1 MQAPSPLKPLSP
13 RTKWLIALCL
23 CALVMLLEFLTYHMA
38 YRIGYDEGMLTT
50 PPVVVQKSDE
60 KAMQNL
66 SRFMADVFASRESLA
81 GILDNREER
90 LAWIRDPELR
100 TETAWGLTREL
111 ISRDGVDRALPAARE
126 LIDAGYASGRYR
138 VWAPRADA
146 VAKALLAEHQYS
158 PAYGYLK
165 TAVEGYEKEGMAEP
179 LVRAL
184 QTMSSID
191 QMLNRNEE
199 ANVLLQRAVDAA
211 AHLGTDALPV
221 RSRLMAA
228 QGRLARATGRIP
240 ESRAYFKKA
249 LALCPQPDKTTGD
262 LALASISMGEAM
274 LEAGRKDEARELFL
288 KGLTGSENASYLL
301 NDCLNALRGLARIST
316 EQGNYEEALAYLYQ
330 AEGAARGVLPAD
342 HAFWAGLYDQRGW
355 VNIMRKAAPEAR
367 ADFLKAIAN
376 SAASPVISA
385 QSLEGLGK
393 AWLDAGEGDKA
404 RENLQKALQLR
415 ESHFASDVLSLGRVY
430 YSLGLASDMAGDRE
444 SALHAYAGA
453 VDSLLK
459 CGEGPERRSL
469 LVQSY
474 LCKAYALCDGEQ
486 WKEAVETF
494 EAVLP
499 MLEGEQRSENY
510 KQLGR
515 CYDEL
520 GMKEKADACWKE
532 SGFPRVRILAQ
543 CLHEFR
549 APFFQQALP
558 PLTQEEVLLE
568 AGSLSGAAGW
578 ALVRLHPVLA
588 HD

>member
-1 MQAPSPLKPLSP
+1 MQASSPLKPLSS

-23 CALVMLLEFLTYHMA
+23 CVLVLLLEFLTYHMA
-38 YRIGYDEGMLTT
+38 YRIGYDEGLLTT

-90 LAWIRDPELR
+90 LEWIRDPELR

-111 ISRDGVDRALPAARE
+111 ISRDGVARALPVARE
-126 LIDAGYASGRYR
+126 LIDAGYAAGRYQL
-138 VWAPRADA
+138 WAPRADA
-146 VAKALLAEHQYS
+146 VAKALLEEHQYS
-158 PAYGYLK
+158 PAYDYLK
-165 TAVEGYEKEGMAEP
+165 TAAEGYEKEGMAAE
-179 LVRAL
+179 LVRSL

-191 QMLNRNEE
+191 QMLNRNDE
-199 ANVLLQRAVDAA
+199 ANTLLQRAVEAA
-211 AHLGTDALPV
+211 ARLGADALPV
-221 RSRLMAA
+221 RSRLLAA

-274 LEAGRKDEARELFL
+274 LEAGRNDEARELFL
-288 KGLTGSENASYLL
+288 KGLSGSENASYLL

-316 EQGNYEEALAYLYQ
+316 EGGNYEEALAYLYQ

-367 ADFLKAIAN
+367 SDFLKAIGN

-404 RENLQKALQLR
+404 RENLQKAIQLR
-415 ESHFASDVLSLGRVY
+415 ESHFASDALSLGRVY
-430 YSLGLASDMAGDRE
+430 YSLGLASDMSGDRE
-444 SALHAYAGA
+444 GALNAYAGA
-453 VDSLLK
+453 VEFLLK
-459 CGEGPERRSL
+459 CGEGPERRNL

-486 WKEAVETF
+486 WKEAVDAF

-532 SGFPRVRILAQ
+532 SGFPRVRIASPGRRPSGSA
-543 CLHEFR
+543 R
-549 APFFQQALP
+549 A
-558 PLTQEEVLLE
+558 
-568 AGSLSGAAGW
+568 S
-578 ALVRLHPVLA
+578 RR
-588 HD
+588 

>member
-1 MQAPSPLKPLSP
+1 MQASSPLKPLSS

-23 CALVMLLEFLTYHMA
+23 CVLVLLLEFLTYHMA
-38 YRIGYDEGMLTT
+38 YRIGYDEGLLTT

-100 TETAWGLTREL
+100 TETAWGLSREL
-111 ISRDGVDRALPAARE
+111 ISRDGVARALPVARE
-126 LIDAGYASGRYR
+126 LIDAGYAAGRYQL
-138 VWAPRADA
+138 WAPRADA
-146 VAKALLAEHQYS
+146 VAKALLEEHQYS
-158 PAYGYLK
+158 PAYDYLK
-165 TAVEGYEKEGMAEP
+165 TAVEGYEKEGMAAE
-179 LVRAL
+179 LVRSL

-191 QMLNRNEE
+191 QMLNRNDE
-199 ANVLLQRAVDAA
+199 ANTLLQRAVDAA
-211 AHLGTDALPV
+211 ARLGADALPV
-221 RSRLMAA
+221 RSRLLAA

-274 LEAGRKDEARELFL
+274 LEAGRNDEARELFL
-288 KGLTGSENASYLL
+288 KGLSGSENASYLL

-330 AEGAARGVLPAD
+330 AEGAARGVLPED

-367 ADFLKAIAN
+367 SDFLKAIGN

-404 RENLQKALQLR
+404 RENLQKAIQLR
-415 ESHFASDVLSLGRVY
+415 ESHFASDALSLGRVY
-430 YSLGLASDMAGDRE
+430 YSLGLASDMSGDRE
-444 SALHAYAGA
+444 GALNAYAGA
-453 VDSLLK
+453 VEFLLK
-459 CGEGPERRSL
+459 CGEGPERRNL

-486 WKEAVETF
+486 WKEAVDAF

-520 GMKEKADACWKE
+520 GMKGKADACWKE
-532 SGFPRVRILAQ
+532 SGFPRVRIASPGRRPSGSA
-543 CLHEFR
+543 R
-549 APFFQQALP
+549 A
-558 PLTQEEVLLE
+558 
-568 AGSLSGAAGW
+568 S
-578 ALVRLHPVLA
+578 RR
-588 HD
+588 

>member
-1 MQAPSPLKPLSP
+1 MQASSPLKPLSS

-23 CALVMLLEFLTYHMA
+23 CVLVLLLEFLTYHMA
-38 YRIGYDEGMLTT
+38 YRIGYDEGLLTT

-111 ISRDGVDRALPAARE
+111 ISRDGVARALPVARE
-126 LIDAGYASGRYR
+126 LIDAGYAAGRYQL
-138 VWAPRADA
+138 WAPRADA
-146 VAKALLAEHQYS
+146 VAKALLEEHQYS
-158 PAYGYLK
+158 PAYDYLK
-165 TAVEGYEKEGMAEP
+165 TAVEGYEKEGMAAEQ
-179 LVRAL
+179 VRSL

-191 QMLNRNEE
+191 QMLNRNDE
-199 ANVLLQRAVDAA
+199 ANTLLQRAVEAA
-211 AHLGTDALPV
+211 ARLGADALPV
-221 RSRLMAA
+221 RSRLLAA

-274 LEAGRKDEARELFL
+274 LEAGRNDEARELFL
-288 KGLTGSENASYLL
+288 KGLSGSENASYLL

-367 ADFLKAIAN
+367 SDFLKAIGN

-404 RENLQKALQLR
+404 RENLQKAIQLR
-415 ESHFASDVLSLGRVY
+415 ESHFASDALSLGRVY
-430 YSLGLASDMAGDRE
+430 YSLGLASDMSGDRE
-444 SALHAYAGA
+444 GALNAYAGA
-453 VDSLLK
+453 VEFLLK
-459 CGEGPERRSL
+459 CGEGPERRNL

-486 WKEAVETF
+486 WKEAVDAF

-532 SGFPRVRILAQ
+532 SGFPRVRIASPGRRPSGSA
-543 CLHEFR
+543 R
-549 APFFQQALP
+549 A
-558 PLTQEEVLLE
+558 
-568 AGSLSGAAGW
+568 S
-578 ALVRLHPVLA
+578 RR
-588 HD
+588 

>member
-330 AEGAARGVLPAD
+330 AEGAARGVLAGGPCILGRAVRSEGVGEH
-342 HAFWAGLYDQRGW
+342 HAQGRSGSPRGFPEGDCQQRGFPRHFRP
-355 VNIMRKAAPEAR
+355 VPGR
-367 ADFLKAIAN
+367 AGQSVAGCRGGGQGQGKPAK
-376 SAASPVISA
+376 SPST
-385 QSLEGLGK
+385 
-393 AWLDAGEGDKA
+393 AGIP
-404 RENLQKALQLR
+404 LC
-415 ESHFASDVLSLGRVY
+415 LGRPVPGP
-430 YSLGLASDMAGDRE
+430 GLLFPGARQRYGGGPGKRPARLCRSSGFPAEMRGGAGAQK
-444 SALHAYAGA
+444 SAGA
-453 VDSLLK
+453 VLFVQ
-459 CGEGPERRSL
+459 GIRPVRRR
-469 LVQSY
+469 
-474 LCKAYALCDGEQ
+474 
-486 WKEAVETF
+486 AVE
-494 EAVLP
+494 
-499 MLEGEQRSENY
+499 G
-510 KQLGR
+510 GR
-515 CYDEL
+515 
-520 GMKEKADACWKE
+520 GN
-532 SGFPRVRILAQ
+532 F
-543 CLHEFR
+543 
-549 APFFQQALP
+549 
-558 PLTQEEVLLE
+558 
-568 AGSLSGAAGW
+568 
-578 ALVRLHPVLA
+578 
-588 HD
+588 

>member
-1 MQAPSPLKPLSP
+1 MQASSPLKPLSP
-13 RTKWLIALCL
+13 RTKWLVALCL
-23 CALVMLLEFLTYHMA
+23 GVLVMLLEFLTYHMA
-38 YRIGYDEGMLTT
+38 YRIGYDEGMLTP

-111 ISRDGVDRALPAARE
+111 IGRDGVDLAFPTARE
-126 LIDAGYASGRYR
+126 LIGAGYAAGRYQ
-138 VWAPRADA
+138 VWAPRADV

-158 PAYGYLK
+158 SAYDCFK
-165 TAVEGYEKEGMAEP
+165 TAAEGYEKAGMAEP
-179 LVRAL
+179 LVRTL

-191 QMLNRNEE
+191 QMLNRYEE
-199 ANVLLQRAVDAA
+199 AGTLLQRAVEAA
-211 AHLGTDALPV
+211 ARLGEESLPV

-228 QGRLARATGRIP
+228 QGRLARAMGRIP
-240 ESRAYFKKA
+240 ESRAYFRKA
-249 LALCPQPDKTTGD
+249 LALCPQPEKATGD

-274 LEAGRKDEARELFL
+274 LEADRKDEARELFL
-288 KGLTGSENASYLL
+288 KGLAGSGHDSYLL

-330 AEGAARGVLPAD
+330 AEGAARGVLPTD

-367 ADFLKAIAN
+367 ADFLKAIA
-376 SAASPVISA
+376 SSSASPIISA
-385 QSLEGLGK
+385 QSREGLGK
-393 AWLDAGEGDKA
+393 AWLDAGDGDKA

-415 ESHFASDVLSLGRVY
+415 QSHFVSDFLSLGRVY
-430 YSLGLASDMAGDRE
+430 YSLGLACDMAGDRE
-444 SALHAYAGA
+444 SALQSYAEA
-453 VDSLLK
+453 VNYLLK
-459 CGEGPERRSL
+459 CAEGAERRSL

-474 LCKAYALCDGEQ
+474 LCKAYALCDGKQ
-486 WKEAVETF
+486 WKEAAEAF

-499 MLEGEQRSENY
+499 MLEGERRSENY

-532 SGFPRVRILAQ
+532 SGFPRVRMSSPGSRPSTNVGA
-543 CLHEFR
+543 FR
-549 APFFQQALP
+549 
-558 PLTQEEVLLE
+558 
-568 AGSLSGAAGW
+568 
-578 ALVRLHPVLA
+578 R
-588 HD
+588 

>member
-1 MQAPSPLKPLSP
+1 MMKGC
-13 RTKWLIALCL
+13 W
-23 CALVMLLEFLTYHMA
+23 
-38 YRIGYDEGMLTT
+38 
-50 PPVVVQKSDE
+50 
-60 KAMQNL
+60 
-66 SRFMADVFASRESLA
+66 
-81 GILDNREER
+81 
-90 LAWIRDPELR
+90 
-100 TETAWGLTREL
+100 
-111 ISRDGVDRALPAARE
+111 E

-532 SGFPRVRILAQ
+532 SGFPRVRMASPG
-543 CLHEFR
+543 R
-549 APFFQQALP
+549 RP
-558 PLTQEEVLLE
+558 
-568 AGSLSGAAGW
+568 SGNA
-578 ALVRLHPVLA
+578 RSSRR
-588 HD
+588 

>member
-1 MQAPSPLKPLSP
+1 M
-13 RTKWLIALCL
+13 
-23 CALVMLLEFLTYHMA
+23 
-38 YRIGYDEGMLTT
+38 
-50 PPVVVQKSDE
+50 
-60 KAMQNL
+60 
-66 SRFMADVFASRESLA
+66 
-81 GILDNREER
+81 
-90 LAWIRDPELR
+90 
-100 TETAWGLTREL
+100 
-111 ISRDGVDRALPAARE
+111 
-126 LIDAGYASGRYR
+126 
-138 VWAPRADA
+138 
-146 VAKALLAEHQYS
+146 
-158 PAYGYLK
+158 
-165 TAVEGYEKEGMAEP
+165 
-179 LVRAL
+179 
-184 QTMSSID
+184 
-191 QMLNRNEE
+191 
-199 ANVLLQRAVDAA
+199 
-211 AHLGTDALPV
+211 
-221 RSRLMAA
+221 
-228 QGRLARATGRIP
+228 
-240 ESRAYFKKA
+240 
-249 LALCPQPDKTTGD
+249 
-262 LALASISMGEAM
+262 
-274 LEAGRKDEARELFL
+274 
-288 KGLTGSENASYLL
+288 
-301 NDCLNALRGLARIST
+301 
-316 EQGNYEEALAYLYQ
+316 
-330 AEGAARGVLPAD
+330 LPAD

-415 ESHFASDVLSLGRVY
+415 ESHFASDVLSMGRVY

-532 SGFPRVRILAQ
+532 SGFPRVRMASPG
-543 CLHEFR
+543 R
-549 APFFQQALP
+549 RP
-558 PLTQEEVLLE
+558 
-568 AGSLSGAAGW
+568 SGNA
-578 ALVRLHPVLA
+578 RSSRR
-588 HD
+588 

>member
-111 ISRDGVDRALPAARE
+111 ISRGGVVLALPAARE
-126 LIDAGYASGRYR
+126 LIDAGYAAGHYR

-146 VAKALLAEHQYS
+146 VAKALLAEHQYTS
-158 PAYGYLK
+158 AYDYLK
-165 TAVEGYEKEGMAEP
+165 TAEEGYEKEGMAEP
-179 LVRAL
+179 LVRTL

-191 QMLNRNEE
+191 QMLNRNEQ
-199 ANVLLQRAVDAA
+199 ANMLLQRAVDAA

-316 EQGNYEEALAYLYQ
+316 EQG
-330 AEGAARGVLPAD
+330 
-342 HAFWAGLYDQRGW
+342 
-355 VNIMRKAAPEAR
+355 IMRRPWLIFTRRRRCPRRTADGPCLGPGCMIRRGGSTSCAR
-367 ADFLKAIAN
+367 PLGSPGGFLKAIAN
-376 SAASPVISA
+376 SSASPVISA
-385 QSLEGLGK
+385 QSREGLGK
-393 AWLDAGEGDKA
+393 AWLDAGRGA
-404 RENLQKALQLR
+404 RP
-415 ESHFASDVLSLGRVY
+415 GRTWK
-430 YSLGLASDMAGDRE
+430 GLFSCGSPISPRIFCPWAAYIIPGTCQRYGGDRR
-444 SALHAYAGA
+444 APLTAYAGA

-459 CGEGPERRSL
+459 CVEGRNAGICWFSLICARHTPCATESSGRRPWKLLKRCSPCWRGNSGRRITSSL
-469 LVQSY
+469 
-474 LCKAYALCDGEQ
+474 A
-486 WKEAVETF
+486 AVTMNWE
-494 EAVLP
+494 
-499 MLEGEQRSENY
+499 
-510 KQLGR
+510 
-515 CYDEL
+515 
-520 GMKEKADACWKE
+520 
-532 SGFPRVRILAQ
+532 
-543 CLHEFR
+543 
-549 APFFQQALP
+549 
-558 PLTQEEVLLE
+558 
-568 AGSLSGAAGW
+568 
-578 ALVRLHPVLA
+578 
-588 HD
+588 

>member
-1 MQAPSPLKPLSP
+1 MQAPSPLKPLSQ
-13 RTKWLIALCL
+13 RTKWLIALFL
-23 CALVMLLEFLTYHMA
+23 CVIVLLLEFLTYHMA
-38 YRIGYDEGMLTT
+38 YRIGYDEGMMTT

-111 ISRDGVDRALPAARE
+111 ISRDGVDRALPAAKE
-126 LIDAGYASGRYR
+126 LIDAGYAAGRYQ

-146 VAKALLAEHQYS
+146 VAKALLANHRYS
-158 PAYGYLK
+158 PAYDYLK
-165 TAVEGYEKEGMAEP
+165 TAVEGYEKDGMAAE

-184 QTMSSID
+184 RTMSSID
-191 QMLNRNEE
+191 QMLNRNKE

-211 AHLGTDALPV
+211 ARLGPDALPV
-221 RSRLMAA
+221 RSRLLAA
-228 QGRLARATGRIP
+228 QGRLARATGNIS

-288 KGLTGSENASYLL
+288 KGLSGSENASYLL

-316 EQGNYEEALAYLYQ
+316 EQENYEEALAYLYQ
-330 AEGAARGVLPAD
+330 AEGAARGVLPGD

-367 ADFLKAIAN
+367 ADFLKAIGN
-376 SAASPVISA
+376 GAASPLISA
-385 QSLEGLGK
+385 QSREGLGK

-404 RENLQKALQLR
+404 RENLQQAIQLR
-415 ESHFASDVLSLGRVY
+415 ESHFSSDTLSLGRVY
-430 YSLGLASDMAGDRE
+430 YSLGLANDMSGDRE
-444 SALHAYAGA
+444 GALRAYAGA

-459 CGEGPERRSL
+459 CGEGPEHRNL

-486 WKEAVETF
+486 WKDAVEAF

-532 SGFPRVRILAQ
+532 SGFPRVRMASPG
-543 CLHEFR
+543 R
-549 APFFQQALP
+549 RP
-558 PLTQEEVLLE
+558 
-568 AGSLSGAAGW
+568 SGHA
-578 ALVRLHPVLA
+578 RSSRR
-588 HD
+588 

>member
-1 MQAPSPLKPLSP
+1 MHPSSPLKPLSP
-13 RTKWLIALCL
+13 RTKWLIAICL
-23 CALVMLLEFLTYHMA
+23 CVIVMLLEFLTYHMA
-38 YRIGYDEGMLTT
+38 YRIGHDEGMMST

-111 ISRDGVDRALPAARE
+111 ISRDGVEQALPTARE
-126 LIDAGYASGRYR
+126 LIDAGYAAGRQG
-138 VWAPRADA
+138 VWAPRANA
-146 VAKALLAEHQYS
+146 VARALLAEHRYAA
-158 PAYGYLK
+158 AYDYLK
-165 TAVEGYEKEGMAEP
+165 TAAEGYEKENMPSELA
-179 LVRAL
+179 RAL

-191 QMLNRNEE
+191 QMLSRNEE
-199 ANVLLQRAVDAA
+199 ANALLQRAVDAA
-211 AHLGTDALPV
+211 ARLGPDSLPV
-221 RSRLMAA
+221 RSRLLAA

-249 LALCPQPDKTTGD
+249 LALCPRPDKTTGD

-288 KGLTGSENASYLL
+288 KGLAGSENAPYLL

-316 EQGNYEEALAYLYQ
+316 EQGNYEEALAYLHQ
-330 AEGAARGVLPAD
+330 AEGAARGALPTD

-367 ADFLKAIAN
+367 ADFQKAIGN
-376 SAASPVISA
+376 SAASPVIAA
-385 QSLEGLGK
+385 QSREGMGK

-404 RENLQKALQLR
+404 RENLQKALRVR
-415 ESHFASDVLSLGRVY
+415 ESHFSSDSLSLGRVY
-430 YSLGLASDMAGDRE
+430 YSLGLANDMAGDRE
-444 SALHAYAGA
+444 GALHAYAGA

-459 CGEGPERRSL
+459 CGEGPERKSL

-474 LCKAYALCDGEQ
+474 LCKAYALCDAEQ
-486 WKEAVETF
+486 WQAAVDAF

-520 GMKEKADACWKE
+520 GMKRKADDCWKE
-532 SGFPRVRILAQ
+532 SGFPRVRM
-543 CLHEFR
+543 
-549 APFFQQALP
+549 
-558 PLTQEEVLLE
+558 
-568 AGSLSGAAGW
+568 GSPGRRPA
-578 ALVRLHPVLA
+578 RR
-588 HD
+588 

>member
-1 MQAPSPLKPLSP
+1 MQPSSPLKPLSQ
-13 RTKWLIALCL
+13 RAKWLVALFL
-23 CALVMLLEFLTYHMA
+23 CVMVLLLEFLTYHMA
-38 YRIGYDEGMLTT
+38 YRIGYDEGMLVP
-50 PPVVVQKSDE
+50 PPVVVRKSDE
-60 KAMQNL
+60 KAMQYV

-90 LAWIRDPELR
+90 LAWIRDPEVR

-111 ISRDGVDRALPAARE
+111 IGRDGVDRALPAAGE
-126 LIDAGYASGRYR
+126 LIGAGYAAGRYR

-146 VAKALLAEHQYS
+146 VAKALLAEHRYS
-158 PAYGYLK
+158 PAYDYLK
-165 TAVEGYEKEGMAEP
+165 TAVEGYEKEGMAGP
-179 LVRAL
+179 LVQAL

-191 QMLNRNEE
+191 QMLNRNDQ
-199 ANVLLQRAVDAA
+199 ANILLQRAVDAA
-211 AHLGTDALPV
+211 AQLGPDALPV
-221 RSRLMAA
+221 RSRLLAA

-240 ESRAYFKKA
+240 ESRAYFGKA
-249 LALCPQPDKTTGD
+249 LALCPRPDETTGD
-262 LALASISMGEAM
+262 LALATISMGEAM

-288 KGLTGSENASYLL
+288 KGLSGSGNAPYLL

-355 VNIMRKAAPEAR
+355 VNIMRKAIPEAR
-367 ADFLKAIAN
+367 ADFLKAVAN
-376 SAASPVISA
+376 GAASPVIAA
-385 QSLEGLGK
+385 QSREGLGK
-393 AWLDAGEGDKA
+393 AWLDDGEGEKA
-404 RENLQKALQLR
+404 RESLQQALRLR
-415 ESHFASDVLSLGRVY
+415 ESHFASDTLSLGRVY

-444 SALHAYAGA
+444 SALNAYAGA

-459 CGEGPERRSL
+459 CGEGPERKSL

-486 WKEAVETF
+486 WKEAVATF

-532 SGFPRVRILAQ
+532 SGFPRVRMASPG
-543 CLHEFR
+543 R
-549 APFFQQALP
+549 RPSGN
-558 PLTQEEVLLE
+558 
-568 AGSLSGAAGW
+568 AGSS
-578 ALVRLHPVLA
+578 RR
-588 HD
+588 

>member
-199 ANVLLQRAVDAA
+199 ANVLLQHAVDAA

-415 ESHFASDVLSLGRVY
+415 ESHYASDVLSLGRV
-430 YSLGLASDMAGDRE
+430 
-444 SALHAYAGA
+444 
-453 VDSLLK
+453 
-459 CGEGPERRSL
+459 
-469 LVQSY
+469 
-474 LCKAYALCDGEQ
+474 
-486 WKEAVETF
+486 
-494 EAVLP
+494 
-499 MLEGEQRSENY
+499 
-510 KQLGR
+510 
-515 CYDEL
+515 
-520 GMKEKADACWKE
+520 
-532 SGFPRVRILAQ
+532 
-543 CLHEFR
+543 
-549 APFFQQALP
+549 
-558 PLTQEEVLLE
+558 
-568 AGSLSGAAGW
+568 
-578 ALVRLHPVLA
+578 
-588 HD
+588 

>member
-1 MQAPSPLKPLSP
+1 MQASSPLKPLSP

-23 CALVMLLEFLTYHMA
+23 CLIVMLLEFLTYHMA
-38 YRIGYDEGMLTT
+38 YRIGYDEGMMST

-100 TETAWGLTREL
+100 TETAWGLAREL
-111 ISRDGVDRALPAARE
+111 ISRGGVEQALPTAGE
-126 LIDAGYASGRYR
+126 LIAAGYAAGRQG
-138 VWAPRADA
+138 VWAPRANA
-146 VAKALLAEHQYS
+146 VARALLEEHRYS
-158 PAYGYLK
+158 PACDYLK
-165 TAVEGYEKEGMAEP
+165 MAVEGYEKEGMSAE

-191 QMLNRNEE
+191 QMLNRNDE
-199 ANVLLQRAVDAA
+199 ANALLQRAVEASA
-211 AHLGTDALPV
+211 RLGQEALPV
-221 RSRLMAA
+221 KSRLLAA
-228 QGRLARATGRIP
+228 QGRLARTTGRIQ
-240 ESRAYFKKA
+240 ESRDYFKKA
-249 LALCPQPDKTTGD
+249 LALCPRAQGKTTGD

-316 EQGNYEEALAYLYQ
+316 EQGNYEEALAYLHQ

-367 ADFLKAIAN
+367 ADFQKAIGKG
-376 SAASPVISA
+376 AASPVITA
-385 QSLEGLGK
+385 QSREGLGK

-404 RENLQKALQLR
+404 RENFQKALQVR
-415 ESHFASDVLSLGRVY
+415 ESHFSSDALSLGRVY
-430 YSLGLASDMAGDRE
+430 YSLGLANDMAGDRDG
-444 SALHAYAGA
+444 ALHAYAGA
-453 VDSLLK
+453 VDALLR
-459 CGEGPERRSL
+459 CGEGPERKNL

-486 WKEAVETF
+486 WQAAVDAF

-520 GMKEKADACWKE
+520 GMKQKADDCWKE
-532 SGFPRVRILAQ
+532 SGFPRVRM
-543 CLHEFR
+543 E
-549 APFFQQALP
+549 APGRRP
-558 PLTQEEVLLE
+558 
-568 AGSLSGAAGW
+568 SGGG
-578 ALVRLHPVLA
+578 RTSRR
-588 HD
+588 